1 MAHVCDFCSQ
11 VFTGGKVRIVPD
23 KSIGSAVQKTC
34 HDCYHTHGDEPL
46 CADFDDCAWQRFKT
60 ADEWA
65 EERQAICE
73 AVAEAKAEAHR
84 ARMQDEG
91 LL

>member
-1 MAHVCDFCSQ
+1 M
-11 VFTGGKVRIVPD
+11 VPD

-60 ADEWA
+60 ADEW
-65 EERQAICE
+65 EEGRWNYCLE
-73 AVAEAKAEAHR
+73 VAEAKAEAHR